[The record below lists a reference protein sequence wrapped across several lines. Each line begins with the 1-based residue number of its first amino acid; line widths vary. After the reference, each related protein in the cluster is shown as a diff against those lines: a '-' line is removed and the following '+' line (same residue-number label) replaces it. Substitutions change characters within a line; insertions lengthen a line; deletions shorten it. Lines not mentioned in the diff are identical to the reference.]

1 MSALPRAGVGIDV
14 HRLEVGHPMWL
25 AGLLWPE
32 SPTGCV
38 GHSDGDVAAHA
49 CCDAILSAANLGDL
63 GDVFGTDR
71 PEWRSASG
79 VELLTECV
87 RLVRKAGFDVGNVV
101 VQVVAESP
109 NIASRRQEA
118 EQVLSSACQA
128 PVSVSGTTT
137 DGLGLMGRG
146 EGVAAIATALLVGI
160 D

>member
-1 MSALPRAGVGIDV
+1 
-14 HRLEVGHPMWL
+14 MWL

-32 SPTGCV
+32 SSAGCV

-49 CCDAILSAANLGDL
+49 CCDAILSAASLGDL

-71 PEWRSASG
+71 PEWRNASG
-79 VELLTECV
+79 VELLAECV
-87 RLVRKAGFDVGNVV
+87 RLARRAGFDIGNVA

-118 EQVLSSACQA
+118 EVVLSSACQA